1 MVLPGE
7 GDKLSSTKG
16 PWDGAAVTGQW
27 TRSLPGVLGEAKEA
41 RAQGMEGSSVWA
53 VESQRL
59 VGGAHEWQRTP
70 KIQGTRGNP
79 GISNDGRAESGGE
92 CSPVT

>member
-7 GDKLSSTKG
+7 GDKLRSTKG

-53 VESQRL
+53 VESQT
-59 VGGAHEWQRTP
+59 GGRSARVAVYPQDSRNE
-70 KIQGTRGNP
+70 G
-79 GISNDGRAESGGE
+79 
-92 CSPVT
+92 